1 MNPGLYLRSRRA
13 LGAVALTFAFA
24 APLAAQSER
33 VDIDA
38 ISRIKDEGMNRSQV
52 MEITSYLSDVYGPRL
67 TGSPFTKEAAD
78 YAMKKMRE
86 WGISNVHLE
95 TFPFGRGWVNER
107 LTVQALSPRPY
118 PIIAYPGAWSVGT
131 NGPVTAQVVVAVI
144 DSEPDMA
151 RYKGK
156 LRGKIVFVSQMRDV
170 PAHFTADAH
179 RFSDAELAEMAQ
191 PPAPR
196 PNAGAGRRPG
206 GNMAAMQA
214 FAQKRTQFFI
224 DEGAAVLVYAGRGE
238 EGTVWPTGNG
248 SRDPKAPR
256 SLPTITMAIEHYG
269 RIYRTL
275 EKNIPVTL
283 TVDMKNRFY
292 DNDLNSFNILGE
304 IPGSDRK
311 DEIVMLGAH
320 FDSWHSGTGAT
331 DNAAGS
337 AVMLEALRILKTLNL
352 PLRRTVR
359 IGLWTGEEQGLIGSR
374 EYVKAHFGDR
384 QTMQLTPA
392 HAKFSSYYNVDN
404 GTGQIRGVY
413 LQENAAV
420 APIFTAWLEPFAEW
434 GASTITIRNTGGTDH
449 QAFDAVGLP
458 GFQFIQDPIHY
469 DTRTHH
475 TNMDTYERIQ
485 AQDMMRN
492 AVIVASFVYQA
503 ANREELIPRKTTP
516 VPVGGGR

>member
-1 MNPGLYLRSRRA
+1 M
-13 LGAVALTFAFA
+13 
-24 APLAAQSER
+24 Q
-33 VDIDA
+33 
-38 ISRIKDEGMNRSQV
+38 
-52 MEITSYLSDVYGPRL
+52 
-67 TGSPFTKEAAD
+67 
-78 YAMKKMRE
+78 
-86 WGISNVHLE
+86 
-95 TFPFGRGWVNER
+95 
-107 LTVQALSPRPY
+107 
-118 PIIAYPGAWSVGT
+118 
-131 NGPVTAQVVVAVI
+131 
-144 DSEPDMA
+144 
-151 RYKGK
+151 
-156 LRGKIVFVSQMRDV
+156 
-170 PAHFTADAH
+170 
-179 RFSDAELAEMAQ
+179 
-191 PPAPR
+191 
-196 PNAGAGRRPG
+196 
-206 GNMAAMQA
+206 AMQA
-214 FAQKRTQFFI
+214 FAQKRAQFFI

-248 SRDPKAPR
+248 SRDPKAPK

-269 RIYRTL
+269 RIFRTL

-304 IPGSDRK
+304 IPGSDKK
-311 DEIVMLGAH
+311 DEVVMLGAH

-337 AVMLEALRILKTLNL
+337 AVMMEALRILKTLNL

-420 APIFTAWLEPFAEW
+420 APIFKAWLEPFADW

-492 AVIVASFVYQA
+492 AVIVAAFVYQA
-503 ANREELIPRKTTP
+503 ANREELIPRKTPPT
-516 VPVGGGR
+516 PVGGR